1 MVAIREEILGHGR
14 VQLAVEQDIIVARGR
29 SPKLGRRGWVP
40 TMSNEHAD
48 AAASG
53 SRLLVVDDNEDNRYT
68 LIMRL
73 EIEGYSNIA
82 IAEDGEQALELLGS
96 QDFDLV
102 LLDVMMP
109 KVDGYQV
116 LERLKADCRL
126 HELPVIMISALDEVD
141 SVVRCIE
148 LGAVDYLPKPFDP
161 VLLRARVGATLEKKR
176 LQDAVRSHVVRMED
190 ELESARQLQMGMV
203 PTVFPA
209 PSKERPLQIFAM
221 MEPAREVGGDLYDF
235 FDSGDGSLCF
245 LVGDVSGKG
254 VPAALFMARTKNLI
268 RLITRLARRTDGS
281 PLGAAEVVSMVNQ
294 ELCQDN
300 AGMMF
305 VTLFFGTI
313 RPDTGDVQFCNAGHN
328 PPYHLNGGRAE
339 PVTNAKGRPLGLRA
353 ESAYEAGRLTLA
365 AGDTLY
371 VYTDGIT
378 EAENR
383 KHELFSEQRLEE
395 VLRGKINGA
404 TDDIVKAVV
413 DAVKGFADGA
423 LQSDDI
429 TALAIR
435 RVGDPSM

>member
-1 MVAIREEILGHGR
+1 
-14 VQLAVEQDIIVARGR
+14 
-29 SPKLGRRGWVP
+29 
-40 TMSNEHAD
+40 
-48 AAASG
+48 
-53 SRLLVVDDNEDNRYT
+53 
-68 LIMRL
+68 
-73 EIEGYSNIA
+73 
-82 IAEDGEQALELLGS
+82 
-96 QDFDLV
+96 
-102 LLDVMMP
+102 
-109 KVDGYQV
+109 
-116 LERLKADCRL
+116 
-126 HELPVIMISALDEVD
+126 
-141 SVVRCIE
+141 
-148 LGAVDYLPKPFDP
+148 
-161 VLLRARVGATLEKKR
+161 
-176 LQDAVRSHVVRMED
+176 
-190 ELESARQLQMGMV
+190 
-203 PTVFPA
+203 
-209 PSKERPLQIFAM
+209 
-221 MEPAREVGGDLYDF
+221 
-235 FDSGDGSLCF
+235 
-245 LVGDVSGKG
+245 
-254 VPAALFMARTKNLI
+254 MARTENLI

-328 PPYHLNGGRAE
+328 PPYHLNGGGAE

-353 ESAYEAGRLTLA
+353 DGIYSGVTTAFGS
-365 AGDTLY
+365 GDDLIC
-371 VYTDGIT
+371 YTDGIT